1 MTTEVGP
8 LMENII
14 IEEIKMLL
22 EDGGIELTSDTPLI
36 GGDTALDS
44 MQLVSLCLRLEE
56 IAEEQGFEFDWT
68 SETAMSKSR
77 SMFRS
82 IRRLSDEFK
91 LQKSQS

>member
-1 MTTEVGP
+1 
-8 LMENII
+8 MENII
-14 IEEIKMLL
+14 IEEIKMLF
-22 EDGGIELTSDTPLI
+22 EDGDIKLTPDTPLI

-56 IAEEQGFEFDWT
+56 MSEEQGFEFDWT

-82 IRRLSDEFK
+82 IKSLSDEFK

>member
-1 MTTEVGP
+1 
-8 LMENII
+8 MEKII
-14 IEEIKMLL
+14 MEEIRMLL
-22 EDGGIELTSDTPLI
+22 EEEGDIKLTPDTPLI

-56 IAEEQGFEFDWT
+56 ISEEQGFEFDWT

-82 IRRLSDEFK
+82 IKSLSDEFK